1 MLSYIVTTTVFHC
14 GVFEYFPRCLKVR
27 LRTNVF
33 DAMTK
38 LCTGVQKVTF
48 EDGCGL
54 RKRPLNFFRCW
65 PTFVPNRGSVTH
77 IFQSFLR
84 HQEQPETILCVGS
97 HQLRS
102 QICVCGAMK
111 EMKWGKLVWQK
122 KKKKDELYQI
132 HNNNGW
138 FGSFYPQ
145 ILKYWC
151 VGLAALVGRQPK
163 ASVHL
168 LHILCIKQG
177 NMWLLTLVQSWLCE
191 DCWRI
196 EWTKVTFQSHA
207 HTLHTKWVSSID
219 VWLIWCWF
227 FKRNWSF
234 KV

>member
-1 MLSYIVTTTVFHC
+1 MDKRVRRNDKTLHGCTKSHVRRWVRSQKKAPELFSLLAHICSKSRIGDSHFPIIPKTLGTTGDHLVC
-14 GVFEYFPRCLKVR
+14 GIIPAAK
-27 LRTNVF
+27 
-33 DAMTK
+33 
-38 LCTGVQKVTF
+38 
-48 EDGCGL
+48 
-54 RKRPLNFFRCW
+54 
-65 PTFVPNRGSVTH
+65 PN
-77 IFQSFLR
+77 
-84 HQEQPETILCVGS
+84 LCVWCNE
-97 HQLRS
+97 RN
-102 QICVCGAMK
+102 
-111 EMKWGKLVWQK
+111 EMRKVSLAK
-122 KKKKDELYQI
+122 KKKKRWTVPNSQQQRLIWE
-132 HNNNGW
+132 
-138 FGSFYPQ
+138 FFYPQ

-177 NMWLLTLVQSWLCE
+177 NLWLLTLVQSWLCE

-219 VWLIWCWF
+219 VWPIWCWF